1 MKILIDAHLSENKI
15 TGIGR
20 YLNCLIEGVMNRDK
34 KNEYLILINNQLDKN
49 HPLKIIQ
56 SPNVKKI
63 IVNLKG
69 PTFKQNF
76 TIHTIL
82 KKYNPDVYHHPHF
95 DLPYFINIPSVI
107 TVHDLKYIT
116 HPEFFSNKQ
125 KIKSTYMKLRLQ
137 SAAKRA
143 HKIITVSNHSKKDL
157 ITFCNIP
164 ENKIRVIYHG
174 YKRFLVEE
182 NEHHISKD
190 LNIQKPYILFVGER
204 RPHKNM
210 ENLIL
215 AFSKLI
221 KQNHNDIQL
230 VIVGKKYADYSKP
243 EKMISSLRLNKKVI
257 LTDAISDTGL
267 AYLYKN
273 TEMFVLPSF
282 YEGFGMPILEA
293 MSFGVPVLGSNT
305 TSIPEVIGEAGIL
318 FNPHDP
324 NEIAKN
330 MEKVLK
336 NRKIRNTLIE
346 KGKKRVK
353 EFSWDSAASQ
363 TLELYHLLAAH
374 K

>member
-1 MKILIDAHLSENKI
+1 
-15 TGIGR
+15 
-20 YLNCLIEGVMNRDK
+20 
-34 KNEYLILINNQLDKN
+34 
-49 HPLKIIQ
+49 
-56 SPNVKKI
+56 
-63 IVNLKG
+63 
-69 PTFKQNF
+69 
-76 TIHTIL
+76 
-82 KKYNPDVYHHPHF
+82 
-95 DLPYFINIPSVI
+95 
-107 TVHDLKYIT
+107 
-116 HPEFFSNKQ
+116 
-125 KIKSTYMKLRLQ
+125 LQ